1 MDVSDQ
7 GLLTAGDGVGV
18 LPGSD
23 SVTPY
28 SDGTCVGDESYNGGA
43 VESARRRSDVEAGS
57 ADCANTGSSCCAS
70 STLDIRPSVVPH
82 WTACG
87 ELDGSTDGVV

>member
-28 SDGTCVGDESYNGGA
+28 SDGTCVGDESNNGDA
-43 VESARRRSDVEAGS
+43 V
-57 ADCANTGSSCCAS
+57 
-70 STLDIRPSVVPH
+70 
-82 WTACG
+82 
-87 ELDGSTDGVV
+87 